1 MRGREDSGRETAAVP
16 ARGGLPER
24 TLRQDELR
32 ATRSPAAA
40 DDDIFG
46 DLYLDFEDEPTR
58 TPIDRIEGQP
68 PAREPTF
75 EPDPDDGADAYEEV
89 GGPDAA
95 VPAAGHDAD
104 TRYDAD
110 TGHDTDEGH
119 DTGGGHD
126 AGDGYGVADPAH
138 DADTEH
144 EGDSE
149 YDADWDIDWD
159 ADPADSAV
167 GGPEPEPEPE
177 PGPGPGPGS
186 GTGFHTDPVAPA
198 TTRHG
203 AGEFAHRDDEFAP
216 PGPAPRSVWDQAP
229 RPAETFATEPE
240 PVPHTVTP
248 PAMAPGPQTPA
259 VAPPVPA
266 PPTIAGSA
274 DATMPAAHAVPPPMP
289 AAPPPVAAAPPMPT
303 SPPPEPAPQGTLP
316 LSEPG
321 YADDEPDVPT
331 TSRSDSLRRGDA
343 DDDTD
348 EPLGPPLGIQ
358 ASAWSTSSHPGRRRA
373 ARRERRGLGPELTAR
388 DNDDRYAATGE
399 VFIVA
404 DGLGGHPAGWY
415 AADVAV
421 RTLVAELAGADL
433 SAGWSDR
440 LGAAIAVADLAV
452 RRHGVGEYE
461 GMRTT
466 VVAAVMQH
474 GRLHLAGCGD
484 SVCWLVRGGR
494 AFRLTEQGNAAEFG
508 RPWLLTS
515 TPLGGS
521 QAPEPEL
528 QRLELH
534 PGDRIVLSTDG
545 VGHLPDETIADLV
558 HGDPFHAAL
567 ALTRTAVESGD
578 DDATA
583 VVVECDALPVPEGH
597 RAGADPREAAEDAS
611 NRPGAL
617 RSDGGTAW

>member
-1 MRGREDSGRETAAVP
+1 MRGRGDSGRETTVP
-16 ARGGLPER
+16 ARGGFPER

-32 ATRSPAAA
+32 AERPPAA

-46 DLYLDFEDEPTR
+46 DLYLDLDFEDAPTR
-58 TPIDRIEGQP
+58 EPAERIEPVQRP
-68 PAREPTF
+68 TYAPTPASTTF
-75 EPDPDDGADAYEEV
+75 
-89 GGPDAA
+89 
-95 VPAAGHDAD
+95 
-104 TRYDAD
+104 
-110 TGHDTDEGH
+110 
-119 DTGGGHD
+119 
-126 AGDGYGVADPAH
+126 
-138 DADTEH
+138 
-144 EGDSE
+144 
-149 YDADWDIDWD
+149 
-159 ADPADSAV
+159 
-167 GGPEPEPEPE
+167 
-177 PGPGPGPGS
+177 
-186 GTGFHTDPVAPA
+186 
-198 TTRHG
+198 
-203 AGEFAHRDDEFAP
+203 DDEFAAEP
-216 PGPAPRSVWDQAP
+216 EPDYEPEPDRAHEPDADHAADRAHAPAPEADPGPAPNAAAAAPEAASRSLWDQAP
-229 RPAETFATEPE
+229 RPTETFATGPDAADRVSD

-248 PAMAPGPQTPA
+248 RAVRPDARTPA
-259 VAPPVPA
+259 PPPPVPG
-266 PPTIAGSA
+266 PPTVAGGSA
-274 DATMPAAHAVPPPMP
+274 DTTLAAGHAVPPPP
-289 AAPPPVAAAPPMPT
+289 AVPPMPT
-303 SPPPEPAPQGTLP
+303 SPPPVPEPQTELLP
-316 LSEPG
+316 AAVPMSEPVED
-321 YADDEPDVPT
+321 ADELDVPT
-331 TSRSDSLRRGDA
+331 TSRSDSLRRAETAEEDSA
-343 DDDTD
+343 RS
-348 EPLGPPLGIQ
+348 GPPLGVQ

-421 RTLVAELAGADL
+421 RTLVAELAAADL

-440 LGAAIAVADLAV
+440 LSAAIAVADLAV
-452 RRHGVGEYE
+452 RRHGVAQYE

-466 VVAAVMQH
+466 VVAAVLQH

-528 QRLELH
+528 QRIELH
-534 PGDRIVLSTDG
+534 PGDRVVLATDG
-545 VGHLPDETIADLV
+545 VGHLPDETVADLV
-558 HGDPFHAAL
+558 HGDPFHAATT
-567 ALTRTAVESGD
+567 LTRTAVESGD

-597 RAGADPREAAEDAS
+597 RSGADPREQPEDAS
-611 NRPGAL
+611 GAPKAL

>member
-1 MRGREDSGRETAAVP
+1 MP
-16 ARGGLPER
+16 ARGGFPER

-32 ATRSPAAA
+32 AERPPAA

-46 DLYLDFEDEPTR
+46 DLYLDFEDTPTR
-58 TPIDRIEGQP
+58 EPVERIEPAQP
-68 PAREPTF
+68 RPTYTPTPASTTF
-75 EPDPDDGADAYEEV
+75 DD
-89 GGPDAA
+89 
-95 VPAAGHDAD
+95 
-104 TRYDAD
+104 
-110 TGHDTDEGH
+110 
-119 DTGGGHD
+119 
-126 AGDGYGVADPAH
+126 
-138 DADTEH
+138 
-144 EGDSE
+144 E
-149 YDADWDIDWD
+149 YD
-159 ADPADSAV
+159 
-167 GGPEPEPEPE
+167 EPEPEPE
-177 PGPGPGPGS
+177 RPHEPDTDHAADRVPLPAAEADPGPGPEAAAA
-186 GTGFHTDPVAPA
+186 AP
-198 TTRHG
+198 
-203 AGEFAHRDDEFAP
+203 EV
-216 PGPAPRSVWDQAP
+216 APRSLWDQAP

-240 PVPHTVTP
+240 PEPADRVPDPVPHTVTP
-248 PAMAPGPQTPA
+248 RAVRPDARTPA
-259 VAPPVPA
+259 PPPPVPA
-266 PPTIAGSA
+266 PPTVAGGSA
-274 DATMPAAHAVPPPMP
+274 DTTLAAGHAVPPPP
-289 AAPPPVAAAPPMPT
+289 TVPPMPT
-303 SPPPEPAPQGTLP
+303 SPPPVPEPQTELLPAAVPTAEPVPEPA
-316 LSEPG
+316 ED
-321 YADDEPDVPT
+321 ADELDVPT
-331 TSRSDSLRRGDA
+331 TSRSDSLRRAEAAGEDSA
-343 DDDTD
+343 RS
-348 EPLGPPLGIQ
+348 GPPLGVQ

-421 RTLVAELAGADL
+421 RTLVAELAAADL

-440 LGAAIAVADLAV
+440 LSAAIAVADLAV
-452 RRHGVGEYE
+452 RRHGVAQYE

-466 VVAAVMQH
+466 VVAAVLQH

-528 QRLELH
+528 QRIELH
-534 PGDRIVLSTDG
+534 EGDRVVLATDG
-545 VGHLPDETIADLV
+545 VGHLPDETVADLV
-558 HGDPFHAAL
+558 HGDPFHAATT
-567 ALTRTAVESGD
+567 LTRTAVESGD

-597 RAGADPREAAEDAS
+597 RSGADPRERPEDAS
-611 NRPGAL
+611 GAPGAL

>member
-1 MRGREDSGRETAAVP
+1 MRGRGDSGRETTVP
-16 ARGGLPER
+16 ARGGFPER

-32 ATRSPAAA
+32 AERPAVV

-46 DLYLDFEDEPTR
+46 DLYLDFEDAPTR
-58 TPIDRIEGQP
+58 APVEP
-68 PAREPTF
+68 PAAPE
-75 EPDPDDGADAYEEV
+75 
-89 GGPDAA
+89 
-95 VPAAGHDAD
+95 PAAEPAVEARAPRGFDDTFAD
-104 TRYDAD
+104 
-110 TGHDTDEGH
+110 GTD
-119 DTGGGHD
+119 
-126 AGDGYGVADPAH
+126 DPAPP
-138 DADTEH
+138 ADRPEFDH
-144 EGDSE
+144 
-149 YDADWDIDWD
+149 D
-159 ADPADSAV
+159 ADPAQR
-167 GGPEPEPEPE
+167 P
-177 PGPGPGPGS
+177 
-186 GTGFHTDPVAPA
+186 DPDHAPA
-198 TTRHG
+198 G
-203 AGEFAHRDDEFAP
+203 AGAP
-216 PGPAPRSVWDQAP
+216 DGAARAASPWDRAP
-229 RPAETFATEPE
+229 RPAETFGAEGEDAEPAPD

-248 PAMAPGPQTPA
+248 PAVGAQSRAAA
-259 VAPPVPA
+259 VPP
-266 PPTIAGSA
+266 PPTIAGAGST
-274 DATMPAAHAVPPPMP
+274 DATVPAAHAVPPPP
-289 AAPPPVAAAPPMPT
+289 SVPPMPT
-303 SPPPEPAPQGTLP
+303 EPPRVPEPPHTPEAVRVPQTPYAPDAARVPETPHAPEAAPTPDSQTELLP
-316 LSEPG
+316 VAVPAADTVEEP
-321 YADDEPDVPT
+321 DELDVPT
-331 TSRSDSLRRGDA
+331 TSRSDSLRRA
-343 DDDTD
+343 EAT
-348 EPLGPPLGIQ
+348 EEEIRARSGPPLGVQ

-373 ARRERRGLGPELTAR
+373 ARRERRGLGPELSAR

-421 RTLVAELAGADL
+421 RTLVSELAAADL

-452 RRHGVGEYE
+452 RRHGVAQYE

-466 VVAAVMQH
+466 VVAAVLQH

-528 QRLELH
+528 QRIELH
-534 PGDRIVLSTDG
+534 PGDRVVLATDG
-545 VGHLPDETIADLV
+545 VGHLPDETVADLV
-558 HGDPFHAAL
+558 HGDPFHAATT
-567 ALTRTAVESGD
+567 LTRTAVESGD

-597 RAGADPREAAEDAS
+597 RSGADPREQSEDAS
-611 NRPGAL
+611 GTPGAL